1 MKKTIF
7 TFILAFTICFCTK
20 AQITTIE
27 LSLASPCATLSLNTN
42 EDSNDFTIYPNP
54 SNGIINIAG
63 NFNQIESI
71 KIYDLKGSLVFT
83 SNLSKNK
90 ETSTYKILNV
100 DHLQNGIYV
109 LSYKIDN
116 RKITKKL
123 IINKQ

>member
-7 TFILAFTICFCTK
+7 TFILTCVICFYTN
-20 AQITTIE
+20 AQVTTIN
-27 LSLASPCATLSLNTN
+27 LSLDSPCASLSLNTN
-42 EDSNDFTIYPNP
+42 EDPNYFTIYPNP
-54 SNGIINIAG
+54 SNGVINITG

-83 SNLSKNK
+83 SNLSENK
-90 ETSTYKILNV
+90 KISTYKILNV

-109 LSYKIDN
+109 LSYKNDN